1 MEGRNARQA
10 QRYFLPHRLVDGTI
24 SRPADI
30 LVKEERRGKIVYRRA
45 TKEEEL
51 DYLELNAW

>member
-1 MEGRNARQA
+1 MLDKP